1 MEHECISSLLAH
13 QRGSLYV
20 LHSRTSPKMK
30 LRYLQRIYPDV
41 EENFLFD
48 LLQNCDDNAMHVIER
63 LEQMGYRRKEL
74 DFSRPPLAPKLVK
87 ISPPGRESE
96 FPINVSDK
104 EKSKRY
110 VAIGVCIGYRNIYIY
125 IGYGNIYQL

>member
-1 MEHECISSLLAH
+1 
-13 QRGSLYV
+13 
-20 LHSRTSPKMK
+20 MK

-48 LLQNCDDNAMHVIER
+48 LLHNCDDNAQRVIER

-74 DFSRPPLAPKLVK
+74 DFSKPPPPPKISIEAPK
-87 ISPPGRESE
+87 ESQ

-104 EKSKRY
+104 EKSKIY
-110 VAIGVCIGYRNIYIY
+110 V
-125 IGYGNIYQL
+125 L